1 MTSISIIDWL
11 IDCMPSDHSD
21 DEDRF
26 ITLGIT
32 ATDKIVFLSHTD
44 RGMVTRIIS
53 AREATKKSVKDIGE
67 FPQFF
72 SILVGDM
79 SFVGPS
85 PALFNQADLIALR
98 TEKGVHRLTPGL
110 TGWAPTLL
118 SNRHF

>member
-1 MTSISIIDWL
+1 
-11 IDCMPSDHSD
+11 MPSDHSD

-32 ATDKIVFLSHTD
+32 ATDKIVLLSHTD